1 MTFPYKIP
9 KALCNQNVSIVLD
22 GTKQDLYGNKEQL
35 PPMNIDNTVF
45 QLETIYSGDNNS
57 RMKVADG
64 TLFIFNGVSN
74 PFPDIPV
81 DSTGYIEYEGNKYS
95 ISHISI
101 NKEPTSNEVWSYEVQ
116 VNAYQ
121 D

>member
-1 MTFPYKIP
+1 MTIPYRIP
-9 KALCNQNVSIVLD
+9 KAFCNQSVLIVLD
-22 GTKQDLYGNKEQL
+22 GTKQDLYGNKVQQE
-35 PPMNIDNTVF
+35 PINVDNVVF
-45 QLETIYSGDNNS
+45 QLEAIYSGDNNN

-64 TLFIFNGVSN
+64 TLFIFNGVSS
-74 PFPDIPV
+74 PFPSIPV
-81 DSTGYIEYEGNKYS
+81 DSTGYIEYDGKKYS

-101 NKEPTSNEVWSYEVQ
+101 NNEPTSNEIWSYEVQ